1 MRLLFNLF
9 SIFPLASRPAVRP
22 LLAVSFDIIGAAERS
37 QMWDDMYYGMY
48 ALQNCGPTHTV
59 EYKGKK
65 GFTIYYDISGK
76 NHENFPN
83 FTGISVKLSVPHMRH
98 FSVQNHTPKYG
109 LGSQRN
115 FFILTEF

>member
-9 SIFPLASRPAVRP
+9 SIFPLASRPTVRP
-22 LLAVSFDIIGAAERS
+22 LLAVSFDIIGAAKRS

-76 NHENFPN
+76 NHEKFPN

-98 FSVQNHTPKYG
+98 FSV
-109 LGSQRN
+109 LCL
-115 FFILTEF
+115 IV